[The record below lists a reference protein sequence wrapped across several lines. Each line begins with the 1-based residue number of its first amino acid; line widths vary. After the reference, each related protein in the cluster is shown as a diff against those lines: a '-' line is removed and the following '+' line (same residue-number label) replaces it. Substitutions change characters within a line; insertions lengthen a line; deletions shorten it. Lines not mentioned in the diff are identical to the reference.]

1 MLISVDKNLDGKTV
15 KQFLFGELKLTR
27 AQVTA
32 LKLDPLGILY
42 NGSHATVR
50 QVLHEGDTLEIALYD
65 RKEDVNE
72 DIVPVP
78 LPFGIVYEDD
88 CMLVADK
95 PFGMPVHP
103 SYNHRD
109 DSLANAIAYY
119 YEKNGIVAAF
129 RAVNRLDRDTSGLV
143 IIAKNRMTA
152 NRLCKSMESGE
163 IKKEYIALLS
173 GRLDGSVGEEN
184 KIESYIKR
192 EQESIITRI
201 SCQQG
206 IDSEYALTR
215 YSVIGYDEK
224 NNLTAVKASPV
235 TGRTHQLR
243 VHFSSLGHYIIG
255 DTLYGEKA
263 PLKSLIERQA
273 LHAFSLE
280 LKHPYSNLT
289 MKFKAEIPK
298 DIKNAMSEECLKNV
312 EKSCFEN

>member
-1 MLISVDKNLDGKTV
+1 MRITVDKNLDGRTV

-50 QVLHEGDTLEIALYD
+50 QILKEGDVLEISLND
-65 RKEDVNE
+65 RQEDVNE
-72 DIVPVP
+72 DIIPVA
-78 LPFGIVYEDD
+78 LPFGVVYEDD
-88 CMLVADK
+88 CMIVADK
-95 PFGMPVHP
+95 PSFMPVHP

-109 DSLANAIAYY
+109 DSLANAVAYY
-119 YEKNGIVAAF
+119 YREKGIVAAF

-152 NRLCKSMESGE
+152 NRLCESMAAGE
-163 IKKEYIALLS
+163 IKKEYIALLF
-173 GRLDGSVGEEN
+173 GRLEGNNG

-201 SCQQG
+201 SCENG
-206 IDSEYALTR
+206 IESEYALTH
-215 YSVIGYDEK
+215 YSVIGYDGE
-224 NNLTAVKASPV
+224 NNITAVKASPI

-255 DTLYGEKA
+255 DTLYGNES
-263 PLKSLIERQA
+263 PLINRQA

-280 LKHPYSNLT
+280 FRHPYSGETIKLR
-289 MKFKAEIPK
+289 AQIPEDLK
-298 DIKNAMSEECLKNV
+298 KAMSKECLNDV
-312 EKSCFEN
+312 EKVFYEI